1 MQEPKV
7 IYNLNGLTEVMT
19 EDLKE
24 KVEKNLKQ
32 KMSSTLKKVYAKWE
46 DVDVIIRI
54 SISKVSGWYDWDFKF
69 EYDWKSVDYSRKGF
83 KRLADLVNHAFDNFK
98 SRALSK

>member
-7 IYNLNGLTEVMT
+7 IYNLNGLTDVMT

-24 KVEKNLKQ
+24 KVDKNLKQ
-32 KMSSTLKKVYAKWE
+32 KMSSTLKKVYAKWD

-54 SISKVSGWYDWDFKF
+54 SISKVSGGYDWDFKF

>member
-19 EDLKE
+19 DDLKE

-32 KMSSTLKKVYAKWE
+32 KMSSTLKKIYTKWE
-46 DVDVIIRI
+46 DVEVIIRI
-54 SISKVSGWYDWDFKF
+54 SVSKVSKWYDWDFKL
-69 EYDWKSVDYSRKGF
+69 EYDGKSVEYSRKGF

-98 SRALSK
+98 SWTLSK